1 MDTRPHRADIDG
13 LRAIA
18 VLSVLLFHYGVTG
31 FSGGF
36 VGVDIFI
43 VVSGYWI
50 SRHIYEDLRGG
61 RWSYTD
67 FAARRARRLFPALFV
82 TLAVTYAA
90 ALWLL
95 MPEDLLRFASTAL
108 HSAVGVSNF
117 HYWLKAGYFTG
128 DAGRT
133 PLLHTWSISL
143 AVQMLLCWA
152 VLLPLALGRGAS
164 RARVLLLVAVLAL
177 LAALSIWAGQA
188 MLATDARAAF
198 YLPPFRIAAFAV
210 GAVLVWLPRLPAGLS
225 RLEDGLLLAG
235 LAILLCCMVFFDPK
249 TPFPGFSL
257 VLPILGA
264 ALAVYAGQAPRVGRL
279 LRVPALVGIGLLS
292 YSLYLVHWPLLGLVQ
307 TYLLRSL
314 AGWEKPA
321 LMLAALGLA
330 WLMTRYVERPFR
342 TVPQGPRGL
351 GPAAFGLVCTGLAGA
366 VLWTSALILAGDG
379 WTWRI
384 PAEVRAPIAGVEL
397 ARHGREVA
405 NRVGICHL
413 NMWVDRTALGGYV
426 DDRCLHIHPER
437 PNYLI
442 IGDSHGGDRY
452 AGLSALFPEVNFLQ
466 MTTASCRPLLDTD
479 FMDYYCPE
487 RMDYAFRTFLPRARL
502 DGVILVGRWQETDLD
517 RLRATLKHLR
527 GLEHRVILIGPTVE
541 IFPWVPNLMLHHGR
555 RAGLEEWVSRFIVP
569 ERLEMDRR
577 MRALS
582 TEEGA
587 EYYSAIDAMCPHLR
601 CPVLTPD
608 GKLLIVDYG
617 HQSPEGALVQ
627 AQGLKRLGLA
637 LTRRQPRQGA
647 SRAEV
652 PGLSAGD

>member
-1 MDTRPHRADIDG
+1 MDTRSHRTDIDG
-13 LRAIA
+13 LRAFA

-36 VGVDIFI
+36 LGVDIFI

-50 SRHIYEDLRGG
+50 SLRIFEDLRGG
-61 RWSYTD
+61 VWSYAD

-82 TLAVTYAA
+82 TLAASYAA

-95 MPEDLLRFASTAL
+95 MPEDLLWFATTAL
-108 HSAVGVSNF
+108 HSAAGTSNF
-117 HYWLKAGYFTG
+117 LYWLKAGYFTG

-133 PLLHTWSISL
+133 PLLNTWSISL
-143 AVQMLLCWA
+143 AVQILLLWS
-152 VLLPLALGRGAS
+152 VLLPLVLGRGAS
-164 RARVLLLVAVLAL
+164 RGRVVVLIAAL
-177 LAALSIWAGQA
+177 GLMAALSVWAGQA

-198 YLPPFRIAAFAV
+198 YLLPFRIAAFAV
-210 GAVLVWLPRLPAGLS
+210 GAVLVWLPRLPERLS
-225 RLEDGLLLAG
+225 RAEDGLLLAG
-235 LAILLCCMVFFDPK
+235 LGILLYCILEYDPK
-249 TPFPGFSL
+249 TLFPGFNL
-257 VLPILGA
+257 LLPAMGA
-264 ALAVYAGQAPRVGRL
+264 ALTVYAGRAPQVGRL
-279 LRVPALVGIGLLS
+279 LRNPAMVWIGLVS
-292 YSLYLVHWPLLGLVQ
+292 YSLYLVHWPLLGFIQ
-307 TYLLRSL
+307 TYLMRPLE
-314 AGWEKPA
+314 GWEKPA
-321 LMLAALGLA
+321 PILAALGLA

-342 TVPQGPRGL
+342 SNHRGPRSWS
-351 GPAAFGLVCTGLAGA
+351 PAAFGLACAGLTG
-366 VLWTSALILAGDG
+366 VILWISAMALAGDG

-384 PAEVRAPIAGVEL
+384 PSEVRAPIAGLEL

-426 DDRCLHIHPER
+426 DDRCLHIDPQR

-487 RMDYAFRTFLPRARL
+487 RMEYVFRKFLPGACI
-502 DGVILVGRWQETDLD
+502 DGVILVGRWQPKDLD

-527 GLEHRVILIGPTVE
+527 VLGHRVILVGPAVE
-541 IFPWVPNLMLHHGR
+541 ISPWVPNLMFHHGR
-555 RAGLEEWVSRFIVP
+555 REGLEEWVSRFIVP
-569 ERLEMDRR
+569 ERLEMDRTLR
-577 MRALS
+577 VMG

-587 EYYSAIDAMCPHLR
+587 EYYSAIDAMCPDLR
-601 CPVLTPD
+601 CPVLSPD

-617 HQSPEGALVQ
+617 HQSPDGALVQ

-637 LTRRQPRQGA
+637 LPRRQPVQGKGCA
-647 SRAEV
+647 PVS
-652 PGLSAGD
+652 GISAGD